1 MYLVDLVD
9 WLISWLVTSLLSTF
23 QLVNLTARVPGF
35 EPGSK
40 VLETSILPLNYT
52 RRMQKLLAAG

>member
-1 MYLVDLVD
+1 MA
-9 WLISWLVTSLLSTF
+9 
-23 QLVNLTARVPGF
+23 ARVPGF

-52 RRMQKLLAAG
+52 RLDVNSHWPLVDGNDTKDR